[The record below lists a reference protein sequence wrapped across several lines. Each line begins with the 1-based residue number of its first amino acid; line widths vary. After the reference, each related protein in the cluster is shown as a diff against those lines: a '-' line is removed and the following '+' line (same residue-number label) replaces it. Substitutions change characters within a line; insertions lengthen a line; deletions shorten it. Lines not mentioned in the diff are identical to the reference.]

1 MTENKRRLQVFAA
14 VALLLLMA
22 GTFLSFF
29 IAPVIEDAR
38 VRDALGD
45 PNATV
50 TDTARSPWIYTGED
64 ENIMLYPDK
73 VPFRETLVIPTIT
86 NGNYNRRFAIVPC
99 IPMRIKTLV
108 MPQYLNLALDTKNGL
123 CHGWLTLERMVFP
136 EGTTNILHH
145 IRIGNTPALKE
156 IYFPA
161 SITRAPW
168 VSVRDDVAEQLT
180 IHYAGTEEAWLAL
193 GENAKTLAETYTM
206 RYESVYEK

>member
-1 MTENKRRLQVFAA
+1 MTEKKRRLQVFAA

-29 IAPVIEDAR
+29 IAPVLEDAR

-50 TDTARSPWIYTGED
+50 TDTARSPWIYTSQQSVFR
-64 ENIMLYPDK
+64 LYPDK
-73 VPFRETLVIPTIT
+73 IPFADTVVVPDVTNGYPNKSFSYPGFMVLRIQTLVLPKTVT
-86 NGNYNRRFAIVPC
+86 FFAVP
-99 IPMRIKTLV
+99 K
-108 MPQYLNLALDTKNGL
+108 GL
-123 CHGWLTLERMVFP
+123 CHNWIALERVVLSDGIEEVPAMNF
-136 EGTTNILHH
+136 
-145 IRIGNTPALKE
+145 GNAPALRE
-156 IYFPA
+156 VYFPA

-168 VSVRDDVAEQLT
+168 VSVWDDVAEQLT

-206 RYESVYEK
+206 CYESAYEK